1 MFAQLIG
8 PEIKTLIKERNF
20 AALKEC
26 FCEWPPAD
34 IAELVAELPP
44 EDQVIVFRLL
54 PRAVAALTF
63 EYLDLPIQRELLRGM
78 GREDVAGL
86 LNEMSPDDRT
96 MLLEELPNTAITELL
111 KLLSPD
117 ELKVAKTLLGYPEN
131 SVGRLMTVD
140 FVAVRDDWTVQR
152 VLDHIREHGKDRE
165 TLNVIY
171 VVDESGRLIDDVRIR
186 EFLLRPLNTKVRDL
200 RDDTFVALNATDIKS
215 DVVAV
220 FKRYDRTALPVV
232 DSAGKL
238 VGIVTIDDVLDVVEQ
253 EATVDIQKIGGSEAL
268 DEPYSTI
275 SFPRMIKKRAGWLII
290 LFLGEMLTA
299 TAMGYF
305 ENEIE
310 KAVVL
315 ALFLPLIISSGG
327 NSGSQASTLI
337 IRAMALGEVKLKD
350 WWRVMRRE
358 LYAGATLGAILGT
371 IGFLRIAIWSAFSNV
386 YGPYWFLVA
395 LTVGIALIGVV
406 LWGTFSGS
414 MLPLALRKCRIDPAT
429 SSAPFVATLVDVTG
443 LIIYFSIAMLVL
455 RTTLLAAPDKDILK
469 LGQEKTVLAL
479 NHLLEL
485 PKTWET
491 EEAELNLAQ
500 RKLTITLKEA
510 DDIEKQLKCPRCGGK
525 FDVKGHDPVHRDPY
539 LKVFKFDSELVS
551 AAPILQCR
559 KCGLLQTNSVPLSVG
574 PVTP

>member
-8 PEIKTLIKERNF
+8 PEIKTLIEERNF
-20 AALKEC
+20 AALKQC
-26 FCEWPPAD
+26 FSEWPPAD
-34 IAELVAELPP
+34 IAELVSDLPV

-54 PRAVAALTF
+54 PRESAGATF
-63 EYLDLPIQRELLRGM
+63 EYLSHQTQHCLLRAM
-78 GREDVAGL
+78 GREDVARL

-96 MLLEELPNTAITELL
+96 MLLEELPTTAITELL
-111 KLLSPD
+111 KLLSPE

-131 SVGRLMTVD
+131 SIGRLMTVD
-140 FVAVRDDWTVQR
+140 FIAVRDDWTVEQ
-152 VLDHIREHGKDRE
+152 VLRHLREHGRDSE
-165 TLNVIY
+165 VLNVVY

-186 EFLLRPLNTKVRDL
+186 EFLFRPLDAKVHDIRDNS
-200 RDDTFVALNATDIKS
+200 FVALNATDLKQ
-215 DVVAV
+215 DVVEK
-220 FKRYDRTALPVV
+220 FRRYDRPVLPVV

-238 VGIVTIDDVLDVVEQ
+238 VGIVTSDDVLDVAEQ
-253 EATVDIQKIGGSEAL
+253 AATVEIQKIGGSEAL

-358 LYAGATLGAILGT
+358 MLAGLTLGAILGT

-386 YGPYWFLVA
+386 YGPYWMLVA
-395 LTVGIALIGVV
+395 LTVGIALVGVV

-455 RTTLLAAPDKDILK
+455 RGTLLAAPQSDIVR
-469 LGQEKTVLAL
+469 LGQEKAAQAFDR
-479 NHLLEL
+479 LLEL
-485 PKTWET
+485 PKGWET
-491 EEAELNLAQ
+491 EEAELHTRD
-500 RKLTITLKEA
+500 RKIVLTLKESDNLA
-510 DDIEKQLKCPRCGGK
+510 TFDPCPKCGGK
-525 FDVKGHDPVHRDPY
+525 FHVKGHEPSRRLPY
-539 LKVFKFDSELVS
+539 LKVFQWDSELVS
-551 AAPILQCR
+551 APPILQCR
-559 KCGLLQTNSVPLSVG
+559 NCGFSQTIDLPIAMEH
-574 PVTP
+574 